1 MRTNWRWL
9 SPVRVTVINWFWIN
23 QLINRPELLHLRVTE
38 YASNPS
44 IIFMSHNWK
53 YTRWGLFLGPFEV
66 VFNPLWGYC
75 WKGNFLT
82 NRSVRLSCRLDSWLV
97 GRSVCHDF
105 QKGQFPSRS
114 YQLVTDFWRALSY
127 LSGRFQCQQTAKS
140 VTGSISILSNLCKWL
155 ILKNKTENG
164 TKEGKTNYINRLR
177 LFNWN
182 KIPKHF
188 LNSCT
193 NNANKENYNFFSL
206 HLNFEFPSH
215 ISAAVRNNCNV
226 EIKNIT

>member
-44 IIFMSHNWK
+44 IIFMSHYWK

-82 NRSVRLSCRLDSWLV
+82 NRSVRLSV
-97 GRSVCHDF
+97 GYV
-105 QKGQFPSRS
+105 G
-114 YQLVTDFWRALSY
+114 V
-127 LSGRFQCQQTAKS
+127 
-140 VTGSISILSNLCKWL
+140 
-155 ILKNKTENG
+155 
-164 TKEGKTNYINRLR
+164 YINFLACSVISFWEIPMPANCQICNRIH
-177 LFNWN
+177 FNSV
-182 KIPKHF
+182 KF
-188 LNSCT
+188 MQMT
-193 NNANKENYNFFSL
+193 
-206 HLNFEFPSH
+206 NFEKQNWKWYEGGKDKLH
-215 ISAAVRNNCNV
+215 
-226 EIKNIT
+226 K